1 MSSPRPRRHAPS
13 AKPLLETTYAGAA
26 AQLLC
31 AEATYGT
38 PRPRILLTLTLTL
51 TLTLARGADGHRVAA
66 AKAYTL
72 AAAVELASLAR
83 NARWVVCVQAENGVA
98 WVDLELSEGLPEEGE
113 AGLEAMRAVLLQGGR

>member
-1 MSSPRPRRHAPS
+1 MSSPRPRRHPPS

-31 AEATYGT
+31 AEGTYGT
-38 PRPRILLTLTLTL
+38 PRPRILLTLTP
-51 TLTLARGADGHRVAA
+51 ARGADGHRVAA